1 MDKNNVV
8 RKYDDYVFK
17 ILIRTFKDCG
27 IYNHFKSKKQ
37 IVERCYGSRLNYAI
51 KDNSETIFQNLT
63 YWVADSTKGSITD
76 ETTRNIRAIY
86 VSRLV
91 NNLLVE
97 KKISPRTLTDNFFVC
112 FYDAISSRDFRRL
125 TNKYGMSCIY
135 EIEKAL
141 NNIKK
146 HYPKSGF
153 NEKRHNKE
161 IVKIVTFIAKNI
173 KKV

>member
-27 IYNHFKSKKQ
+27 IYKYFKNKRQ
-37 IVERCYGSRLNYAI
+37 IVELCYNSRLNYAI

-63 YWVADSTKGSITD
+63 YWVADSIKGGISD
-76 ETTRNIRAIY
+76 EAMRNIRAIY

-97 KKISPRTLTDNFFVC
+97 KKIPPRTLTKSFFVC
-112 FYDAISSRDFRRL
+112 FYDALGSRDYKKVV
-125 TNKYGMSCIY
+125 NKYGMPCIY

-141 NNIKK
+141 NNVKK
-146 HYPKSGF
+146 HYPKYGF
-153 NEKRHNKE
+153 NENRHKQHL
-161 IVKIVTFIAKNI
+161 
-173 KKV
+173 